1 MSDHVTNNDE
11 PYLLVEEVAKRLG
24 LPLSVLLRRVEAGDV
39 PSQRVERDDGTHYA
53 LRLSDLGIDTDD
65 LAPAAGSDEDEEAD
79 PISLFDTSS
88 SGARERERLDIAD
101 VAAWLRDADDL
112 AAAPQQEVAGQRELD
127 SAARATE
134 PSGSSHGWAERVP
147 ADVASP
153 SEEAQPAWEDPEDAW
168 RSGHTWPPQQ
178 PGSPPPSFRPLE
190 PQQPPAWII
199 PEAPAESVVDPALA
213 QPRPRSLFDT
223 PGTDA
228 AGDRE
233 PQAEPAEAHTA
244 ARSTSEQPA
253 AEKPAGKSPAAEQPA
268 AEQPTEEQPTEESPA
283 DAAPAAQPGAPRPP
297 EDERQHAPAA
307 HASPHHDAQ
316 STADHQ
322 AVVPELAM
330 PDRRRD
336 PARGLFDAAAG
347 APRNDLSSMSLDAR
361 DLVAGLLDRWER
373 TLEQRIYTEQRQRFQ
388 GELMARQNMVKQ
400 LQMELQTARA
410 EHAAAQ
416 AEKDRALAEKE
427 RELAERER
435 DLAHSRRLA
444 DEQERPVA
452 PVAAASPRRR
462 RWFRARG
469 DD

>member
-39 PSQRVERDDGTHYA
+39 PSKRVERDDGTHYA

-65 LAPAAGSDEDEEAD
+65 LTSAVGGDEDDEAD

-88 SGARERERLDIAD
+88 SGAREREGLDIAD
-101 VAAWLRDADDL
+101 VAAWLREADDL
-112 AAAPQQEVAGQRELD
+112 AAPQQEVAGQRELD

-134 PSGSSHGWAERVP
+134 PSGSSPGWAERVP

-178 PGSPPPSFRPLE
+178 PGSPPPSSRPLE

-199 PEAPAESVVDPALA
+199 PQAPAESVVGPALA

-233 PQAEPAEAHTA
+233 SQAEPAEAHTA
-244 ARSTSEQPA
+244 ARSTSEQP
-253 AEKPAGKSPAAEQPA
+253 SAEQA
-268 AEQPTEEQPTEESPA
+268 TEESPA
-283 DAAPAAQPGAPRPP
+283 DEAPAAQPGAPRPP

-307 HASPHHDAQ
+307 HAGPHDDAQ

-347 APRNDLSSMSLDAR
+347 TSRNDLSSMSLDAR

-444 DEQERPVA
+444 DDQGRPVA
-452 PVAAASPRRR
+452 PVAAAALRRR